1 MTALGLVLAL
11 AGCTLRLETEPPAPP
26 VPDASE
32 SARQRTAVD
41 AERVAATA
49 AAVATTDDGPA
60 EAVSV
65 LVAEVAAAAEA
76 HVEALGGVHEPA
88 PVPGASP
95 SPSPAEEGPAGS
107 ADVEDLV
114 AVLVEAGSTA
124 RSDVAV
130 VDDGGL
136 ARLIGSVAAHRLLAA
151 DALARATGLDVDAL
165 EASRATADA
174 PTRPALTSS
183 ELAAVVTAEDAA
195 GFVWEVVAARRAD
208 AERATAAAHA
218 ARHRAAAQAW
228 ATSGDVVGTDLD
240 PRRATY
246 PLPAAVADDT
256 DAAAVADALHAA
268 ESAIATDYA
277 SLVAG
282 ADGDDRVLLVDLLA
296 VTSAAARDASANG
309 SVPRFPGLPERS

>member
-1 MTALGLVLAL
+1 MTALGLALAL
-11 AGCTLRLETEPPAPP
+11 AGCSLRLETEPPAAP

-41 AERVAATA
+41 AERIAATA
-49 AAVATTDDGPA
+49 AVVATDDGTS
-60 EAVSV
+60 EAVAV
-65 LVAEVAAAAEA
+65 LVAGVADAAEA

-88 PVPGASP
+88 PVPGSSP
-95 SPSPAEEGPAGS
+95 SPSPSEEAAAS
-107 ADVEDLV
+107 AADVEDLV
-114 AVLVEAGSTA
+114 DVLVEAGSTA

-151 DALARATGLDVDAL
+151 DAIARAAGLDVDAL
-165 EASRATADA
+165 EASRPAVDT
-174 PTRPALTSS
+174 PTRPALTPS

-208 AERATAAAHA
+208 SERATAAAHA

-228 ATSGDVVGTDLD
+228 ATSGDVAGTDLD

-256 DAAAVADALHAA
+256 DAAAVADALHAV

-282 ADGDDRVLLVDLLA
+282 APGDDRVLLVDLLT
-296 VTSAAARDASANG
+296 VTSAAAGDASASG